1 MKTLTILGAL
11 IAGTA
16 TLGSTASVEAHDTR
30 SRRSLFNRR
39 VAPVQGYHRAHRHRD
54 HHRGRFDNRDR
65 FQRRNHWQRFN
76 SPHRNWR
83 QRDGF
88 FFGNNRFFF
97 GIRR

>member
-30 SRRSLFNRR
+30 SRRSPVSRR
-39 VAPVQGYHRAHRHRD
+39 VAPVQGHHRAHSHRD
-54 HHRGRFDNRDR
+54 HHRGQFGNRDR
-65 FQRRNHWQRFN
+65 FQRRNRGQRFN
-76 SPHRNWR
+76 TPRRNWR

-88 FFGNNRFFF
+88 FFGNHRFFF
-97 GIRR
+97 GFRR